1 MAPCIGLKGFF
12 EGIKNLFKVLKW
24 KKIFE
29 ILLFGSPQ
37 KIRMVDWL
45 IQFLWWKNSLKIL
58 RKIAKLNFEGD
69 WKKSNSRNASDK
81 SWSWGFI
88 IFFFRKI
95 MELITQVNRRTV
107 LKRNFCEQVDRKMG
121 WLNYLLQFGN

>member
-37 KIRMVDWL
+37 KIRMVD
-45 IQFLWWKNSLKIL
+45 
-58 RKIAKLNFEGD
+58 
-69 WKKSNSRNASDK
+69 
-81 SWSWGFI
+81 
-88 IFFFRKI
+88 
-95 MELITQVNRRTV
+95 
-107 LKRNFCEQVDRKMG
+107 
-121 WLNYLLQFGN
+121 

>member
-12 EGIKNLFKVLKW
+12 EWIKNLFKVLKW

-69 WKKSNSRNASDK
+69 WK
-81 SWSWGFI
+81 
-88 IFFFRKI
+88 
-95 MELITQVNRRTV
+95 NRIQGMRVTNPGVEV
-107 LKRNFCEQVDRKMG
+107 L
-121 WLNYLLQFGN
+121 